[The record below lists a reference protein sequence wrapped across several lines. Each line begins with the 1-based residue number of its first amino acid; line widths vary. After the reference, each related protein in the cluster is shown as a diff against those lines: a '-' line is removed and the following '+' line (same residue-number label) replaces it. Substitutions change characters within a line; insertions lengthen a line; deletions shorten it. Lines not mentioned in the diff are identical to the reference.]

1 MMRGIDDWFIKRGWG
16 EEKREGETE
25 RGGTEK
31 EEKQERKRGTDVK
44 GVERGKGKI
53 DKERE
58 Q

>member
-16 EEKREGETE
+16 EEKREGEIE

-31 EEKQERKRGTDVK
+31 EEEQMKRGTDVK
-44 GVERGKGKI
+44 GVERGKEKI
-53 DKERE
+53 DKERK